1 MMFINVR
8 VVAGAKREA
17 IVKEADGLKVY
28 LRAPAVEGKAN
39 ASLVEVL
46 AEHFGVPRSRVR
58 MIRGERSRQKRVEL
72 VGV

>member
-1 MMFINVR
+1 MFINVR

-17 IVKEADGLKVY
+17 IVEEAGGLKVY

-39 ASLVEVL
+39 ASLVEAL